1 MVFTKFQAS
10 AFPPFSSELS
20 DKPNIY
26 IYIYV
31 WGSRLLGPPPRV
43 GSDSPRQ
50 LASRLGSRL
59 ASRLGS
65 RLVSRLAFTFF
76 FPEHFRGS

>member
-1 MVFTKFQAS
+1 MCQVSGFWA
-10 AFPPFSSELS
+10 
-20 DKPNIY
+20 
-26 IYIYV
+26 
-31 WGSRLLGPPPRV
+31 PPPRV
-43 GSDSPRQ
+43 GSDSPRV

>member
-1 MVFTKFQAS
+1 MCGAPGFWA
-10 AFPPFSSELS
+10 P
-20 DKPNIY
+20 
-26 IYIYV
+26 
-31 WGSRLLGPPPRV
+31 PPPRV
-43 GSDSPRQ
+43 GSDSPRV
-50 LASRLGSRL
+50 L

>member
-1 MVFTKFQAS
+1 MGVYVYVSNKF
-10 AFPPFSSELS
+10 L
-20 DKPNIY
+20 Y
-26 IYIYV
+26 IHVYIYV
-31 WGSRLLGPPPRV
+31 SGPRIQGPPPRL
-43 GSDSPRQ
+43 GSDSPRD

>member
-1 MVFTKFQAS
+1 MGHTRRHH
-10 AFPPFSSELS
+10 
-20 DKPNIY
+20 

-31 WGSRLLGPPPRV
+31 WGSRLLGPPPPRV
-43 GSDSPRQ
+43 GSDSPRV

-59 ASRLGS
+59 ASRLGN

>member
-1 MVFTKFQAS
+1 MRSALDIYICVGLQAS
-10 AFPPFSSELS
+10 GP
-20 DKPNIY
+20 
-26 IYIYV
+26 
-31 WGSRLLGPPPRV
+31 PPPRV
-43 GSDSPRQ
+43 GSDSPRV
-50 LASRLGSRL
+50 LAGRLGSRL

>member
-1 MVFTKFQAS
+1 MQNRHKENGGGVRRSRGTKWVGVPGCGA
-10 AFPPFSSELS
+10 
-20 DKPNIY
+20 
-26 IYIYV
+26 
-31 WGSRLLGPPPRV
+31 PPPPGV
-43 GSDSPRQ
+43 GSDSPRV

>member
-1 MVFTKFQAS
+1 MGGTPGFWA
-10 AFPPFSSELS
+10 
-20 DKPNIY
+20 
-26 IYIYV
+26 
-31 WGSRLLGPPPRV
+31 PPPRV
-43 GSDSPRQ
+43 GSDSPRE

>member
-1 MVFTKFQAS
+1 MPIFFCII
-10 AFPPFSSELS
+10 F
-20 DKPNIY
+20 Y
-26 IYIYV
+26 IFV
-31 WGSRLLGPPPRV
+31 WGPWPLGPPPPPRV
-43 GSDSPRQ
+43 GSDSPRV